1 MFKALLV
8 DDEENGR
15 ISLRRKLELY
25 CPEVKLLAEAA
36 GASEGLELINQ
47 QQFDIVFLDIEMPG
61 MDAFEM
67 LSQIDGKNFH
77 LIFTTAHNQYAI
89 EAIKNEA
96 FDYLLK
102 PVDIEE
108 LKATIAKLKEKRRQY
123 TNRAGVDILRQN
135 NVGLNRIAIPAMD
148 GLVFLD
154 TAEIIRAEAQ
164 SNYTVLYFVEQP
176 KLTVTR
182 TLKQVEQLLPAQLF
196 VRIHHSHIINLA
208 QVKKYF
214 KGDGGQ
220 VELKDGT
227 RVDVSRRKKDEF
239 LRLMGY

>member
-1 MFKALLV
+1 MFKALLI

-15 ISLRRKLELY
+15 ISLRKKLQLY

-36 GASEGLELINQ
+36 GAAEGLELINQ
-47 QQFDIVFLDIEMPG
+47 QHFDIVFLDIEMPG

-67 LSQIDGKNFH
+67 LSQIDRKDFH

-89 EAIKNEA
+89 EAIKNAA

-108 LKATIAKLKEKRRQY
+108 LKTTIAKLKEKGQQY
-123 TNRAGVDILRQN
+123 ATRAGLDILRQN
-135 NVGLNRIAIPAMD
+135 NAALNRIVIPAMD

-164 SNYTVLYFVEQP
+164 SNYTVLYFVQQP
-176 KLTVTR
+176 KLTVTK
-182 TLKQVEQLLPAQLF
+182 TLKQVEQLLPPQLF
-196 VRIHHSHIINLA
+196 VRVHHSHVINLA

-227 RVDVSRRKKDEF
+227 RVDVSRRRKDEF